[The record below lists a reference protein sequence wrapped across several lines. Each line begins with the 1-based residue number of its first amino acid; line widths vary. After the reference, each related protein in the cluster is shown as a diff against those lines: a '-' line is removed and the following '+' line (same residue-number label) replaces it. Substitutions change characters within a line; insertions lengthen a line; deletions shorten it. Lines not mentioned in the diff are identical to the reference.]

1 MRRYYCRR
9 MTANLYTP
17 LAVMT
22 VRIFYDIVIT
32 SVLFLFKDL
41 GSSFLGLELPTFQ
54 MNGKRSTN
62 WTLAVIYALRTT
74 KPVHKYHRIYKNL
87 AREKSTQNNLT
98 SHHGRDWHYKC
109 KIVIYMHVL
118 QSLYAPIWL
127 PDTYA
132 RHRSSWTTVLDEL
145 WSRDFKDQWGTRKS
159 QEQWTLSYMVKGFL
173 KGLWNKNN
181 TDYHIDVMSFVC
193 NLNVL
198 HGSNIAKTA

>member
-1 MRRYYCRR
+1 MNSEVILSRHTYCVLG
-9 MTANLYTP
+9 NLFVLRAISKEQLHSYP
-17 LAVMT
+17 LPRVGCDT
-22 VRIFYDIVIT
+22 VIT
-32 SVLFLFKDL
+32 SILFLFKDL
-41 GSSFLGLELPTFQ
+41 GLSFPGLELPTIH

-74 KPVHKYHRIYKNL
+74 KPVHKYHRIYKNQ

-98 SHHGRDWHYKC
+98 SHHGRDWQYKC

-145 WSRDFKDQWGTRKS
+145 
-159 QEQWTLSYMVKGFL
+159 
-173 KGLWNKNN
+173 
-181 TDYHIDVMSFVC
+181 
-193 NLNVL
+193 
-198 HGSNIAKTA
+198 